1 MKKIFLTGAS
11 SGIGRAIAE
20 SLSAAGHETWGTA
33 RKAERVPVL
42 PGMHRL
48 ALDLADRDSLGEIFR
63 AALHEAGQFDVVIN
77 NAGSGFFGPAEA
89 LSPNELRRFFEV
101 LVFGQIELTQLAL
114 EAMRSEGQ
122 GGLIINVS
130 SLASRL
136 PVPFMAAYNAA
147 KAALATYT
155 MSLQLELPNDK
166 IRLLDL
172 QPADINTHFNEAAA
186 KAAID
191 NERVRKTWEAVDRN
205 MKTAPSPAVV
215 ARAVVRLI
223 EAPDPPPRI
232 TVGGFFQAQVAPLIF
247 RFLPQRLRLWGLRQY
262 YGI

>member
-20 SLSAAGHETWGTA
+20 TLSAAGHEIWGTA

-42 PGMHRL
+42 PGMHRI
-48 ALDLADRDSLGEIFR
+48 ALDLAERDSLGEIFR

-101 LVFGQIELTQLAL
+101 LLFGQIELTRLAL
-114 EAMRSEGQ
+114 EAMRAEER

-147 KAALATYT
+147 KAALASYT

-166 IRLLDL
+166 VRLVDL
-172 QPADINTHFNEAAA
+172 QPADINTHFNEAAV
-186 KAAID
+186 KAASD
-191 NERVRKTWEAVDRN
+191 NKRVRKTWESVDRN
-205 MKTAPSPAVV
+205 MKSAPPPALV
-215 ARAVVRLI
+215 ARAVLSLI
-223 EAPDPPPRI
+223 DGQSPPPRI
-232 TVGGFFQAQVAPLIF
+232 TVGGFFQAQVAPFIF